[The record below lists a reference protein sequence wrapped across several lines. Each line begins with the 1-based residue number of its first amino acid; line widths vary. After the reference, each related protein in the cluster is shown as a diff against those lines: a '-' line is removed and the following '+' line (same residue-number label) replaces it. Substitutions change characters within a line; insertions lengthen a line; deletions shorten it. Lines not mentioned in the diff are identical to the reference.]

1 MELIKKNPKQFVM
14 NFITDIEDLVGQK
27 LNVIKNSIISC
38 TIQSNNLIIL
48 FKLDQLKKKFTN
60 LQDYDYCRYIIN
72 YDLSGDCELIKNS
85 SIPQIALKKFLPNSI
100 IKLITEYTF
109 IIDSVKKKYNIND
122 NDLYV
127 EKMNELLTESKS
139 RI

>member
-48 FKLDQLKKKFTN
+48 FKLDQLKKN
-60 LQDYDYCRYIIN
+60 LQIYKIMIIV
-72 YDLSGDCELIKNS
+72 DI
-85 SIPQIALKKFLPNSI
+85 
-100 IKLITEYTF
+100 
-109 IIDSVKKKYNIND
+109 
-122 NDLYV
+122 
-127 EKMNELLTESKS
+127 
-139 RI
+139 